1 MTGSYTDP
9 SPWIRSP
16 PGLAPSGRTSGWH
29 QPPGRRFG
37 VALSSGAVVQTIGWL
52 VVGGW
57 WLVVGGWWW
66 VVGGGWWWL
75 VGSRHNSI
83 DLDRL
88 RPDWSHFPRYRSQ
101 YPTLLPT
108 QLVKLTNSQVMVTDE
123 ISHSWQPCAIGLH
136 LSGSPPSGS
145 APPANLAAV
154 NALPMPGPAAA
165 CDADPC
171 AKSKRAITLWAGTT
185 RRQE

>member
-1 MTGSYTDP
+1 VTGSYTDP

-52 VVGGW
+52 VVGG
-57 WLVVGGWWW
+57 G
-66 VVGGGWWWL
+66 GGGWWWL

-108 QLVKLTNSQVMVTDE
+108 QLVNE
-123 ISHSWQPCAIGLH
+123 
-136 LSGSPPSGS
+136 
-145 APPANLAAV
+145 
-154 NALPMPGPAAA
+154 LPG
-165 CDADPC
+165 D
-171 AKSKRAITLWAGTT
+171 GHG
-185 RRQE
+185 